1 MMMEPP
7 TAADLVTVIA
17 VRPVLLPSAVMV
29 KSAPRLNS
37 AMMATP
43 MLAAV
48 AMRIVRELAPV
59 QPAGMDLFV
68 PNSKPATME
77 TKPIAMVATILVTG
91 SITFAATVFSNAPKS
106 VTTATPRMME
116 MAAAPPAPEREV
128 VVTALSN
135 LCSKPV
141 MMAIPTHAVAA
152 MLIVPVL
159 AQAPPVV
166 TANIVPRL
174 NFATTVVPIAVGTAT
189 PIVREPVWRRFA
201 AMVRCVLHRSSAMT
215 ATRTIAVAATLTA
228 RRLAVD
234 RHAAMEMFVL
244 NLKLA
249 TTSTPMIATGAS
261 RIVHAETMCGDS
273 IVECTEVVTT
283 GRDALK
289 R

>member
-1 MMMEPP
+1 METPPTTVTAAAQLVHDPAVAEMQQFRVFLRPATTATPMPAVAATPIAPGLDQAQRAATAITVRKQNSVMMEPP
-7 TAADLVTVIA
+7 TAAARVTVIA

-29 KSAPRLNS
+29 KSAPRQNS

-48 AMRIVRELAPV
+48 VMRIVRELAPV
-59 QPAGMDLFV
+59 QPAGMELFV

-77 TKPIAMVATILVTG
+77 TKPIAMVATIPVTG

-166 TANIVPRL
+166 MVNIVPRL
-174 NFATTVVPIAVGTAT
+174 NFAMMVVPIAVGTAT
-189 PIVREPVWRRFA
+189 PIVREPV
-201 AMVRCVLHRSSAMT
+201 
-215 ATRTIAVAATLTA
+215 
-228 RRLAVD
+228 
-234 RHAAMEMFVL
+234 
-244 NLKLA
+244 
-249 TTSTPMIATGAS
+249 
-261 RIVHAETMCGDS
+261 
-273 IVECTEVVTT
+273 
-283 GRDALK
+283 
-289 R
+289 